1 MSFRQFTQVIG
12 SPPQDNLIWRP
23 YHKYANAPE
32 IVSSR
37 NSLKPA
43 GSILQKLLDRCRN
56 VARLGKD
63 YVFKL
68 RLIRAKSIHGRHTP
82 HRGVKLLEEFVPNA
96 RRDLRAIAPAQH
108 VFISHDD
115 PVRLPNSRRNGLPVV
130 GRRSEEHT
138 SELQSP
144 DHLVCRLLL
153 EKKKHTR

>member
-56 VARLGKD
+56 VARLGED
-63 YVFKL
+63 YVLKL
-68 RLIRAKSIHGRHTP
+68 PLIRAKRIQRRHTP
-82 HRGVKLLEEFVPNA
+82 HPRLHLLQEFDPNPRPA
-96 RRDLRAIAPAQH
+96 LYAIAPAPY
-108 VFISHDD
+108 VLISH
-115 PVRLPNSRRNGLPVV
+115 S
-130 GRRSEEHT
+130 
-138 SELQSP
+138 SP
-144 DHLVCRLLL
+144 
-153 EKKKHTR
+153 